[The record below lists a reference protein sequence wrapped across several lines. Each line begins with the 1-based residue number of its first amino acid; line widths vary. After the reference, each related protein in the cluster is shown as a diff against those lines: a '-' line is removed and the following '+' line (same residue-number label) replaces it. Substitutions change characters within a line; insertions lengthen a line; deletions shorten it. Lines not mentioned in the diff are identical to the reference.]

1 MTLTTLKANNCQFAV
16 KSGGHASFAGASNI
30 DGAVTIDLRNL
41 NELVV
46 SECKTE
52 VSVGAGMV
60 WSSVYLELDARNLSV
75 VGGRSGAIGVG
86 GLTLGGGIS
95 FFSGRYGWACDN
107 VNNYEVI
114 LFKSTFV
121 FSSLTPII
129 QVVFAD
135 GSIHDVNEKS
145 FPDLYFALRGGGNNF
160 GIVTRF
166 DLASFEQGKMLG
178 GQTLYTADN
187 MPALN
192 TALYNFNI
200 NHYKDPYGAVIVAYV
215 YVPAEGIFLASV
227 DLEYGKPEPNPAIL
241 ANFTA
246 IPSIETTARIT
257 NLTDLTIEL
266 NSTQPSGSRE
276 TFWAFMVHNDVQI
289 LTDIQALFAS
299 QIPAISNA
307 SGLLPALVMQPIST
321 AITSHFTSNGGNA
334 LGITAADGALLRMC
348 LLLLFPQQSNIVCFI
363 VINISIAW
371 TDIADD
377 DRIMEFA
384 ANFIS
389 SGVALAKSRNL
400 AHRYIYQNYAAA
412 PQDVFTGYGPINK
425 ARLQA
430 IHQKY
435 DPTNVFT
442 KLQPGYFKSN

>member
-1 MTLTTLKANNCQFAV
+1 M
-16 KSGGHASFAGASNI
+16 
-30 DGAVTIDLRNL
+30 
-41 NELVV
+41 
-46 SECKTE
+46 
-52 VSVGAGMV
+52 
-60 WSSVYLELDARNLSV
+60 
-75 VGGRSGAIGVG
+75 
-86 GLTLGGGIS
+86 
-95 FFSGRYGWACDN
+95 
-107 VNNYEVI
+107 
-114 LFKSTFV
+114 
-121 FSSLTPII
+121 
-129 QVVFAD
+129 FAD

-200 NHYKDPYGAVIVAYV
+200 NHYKDPYGAVILAYV

-276 TFWAFMVHNDVQI
+276 TFWAFMVQNDAQI

-299 QIPAISNA
+299 QIPAIANA

-348 LLLLFPQQSNIVCFI
+348 ILLLFPHQSNTVCFI

-435 DPTNVFT
+435 DPMNVFT
-442 KLQPGYFKSN
+442 KLQPGYFKIN